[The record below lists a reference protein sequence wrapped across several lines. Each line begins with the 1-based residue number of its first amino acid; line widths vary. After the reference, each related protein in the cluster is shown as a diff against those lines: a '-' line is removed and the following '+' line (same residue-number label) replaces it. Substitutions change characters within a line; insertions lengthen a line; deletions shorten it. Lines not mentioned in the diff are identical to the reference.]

1 MEGCRMSVCGLGLEK
16 VQFGMLAGAI
26 EDIRHIRDSSTIC
39 EDGQL
44 IQGALRE
51 RLTTWER
58 GQIVNSAACINELN
72 AEGDWG
78 IPRGAVSLS
87 RQILAAEAQYLEELQ
102 AASVA
107 GAPWQGTFGEKMES
121 CVRCGERSSWR
132 FVLNRPP
139 AMPSE
144 MVWRLSRPENAVPI
158 CRRCVISTK
167 FDKREDIRYDLA
179 WGLWS
184 ARFEALH
191 RWYLAIQAVQ
201 GDWVIKGWVKEQY
214 PLWPK
219 DFGGNDWKTG
229 SGSYVDCIPR
239 PPRGVHRTSVHF
251 AALNRALGVA
261 TKRHEKIG
269 PYFSAI
275 QLSRINQS
283 TTLEAGEYFCE
294 RGCIHRGTGPCS
306 NCSRNRDLTPGIAS

>member
-1 MEGCRMSVCGLGLEK
+1 MSVCVSAVEK
-16 VQFGMLAGAI
+16 IQRGMLMGALG
-26 EDIRHIRDSSTIC
+26 DLRHIRDSSTIC
-39 EDGQL
+39 MDGQL
-44 IQGALRE
+44 IQGALQE
-51 RLTTWER
+51 RLTTWQR
-58 GQIVNSAACINELN
+58 GQIVNSAALINELN
-72 AEGDWG
+72 AEGDWS
-78 IPRGAVSLS
+78 IPIKAVKLA

-107 GAPWQGTFGEKMES
+107 GIPWQGTFGEKMET

-132 FVLNRPP
+132 FVLKRPP

-144 MVWRLSRPENAVPI
+144 MVWRLGRPENAVPI

-191 RWYLAIQAVQ
+191 RWFLAVQ
-201 GDWVIKGWVKEQY
+201 GEGVIKGWAKEQY

-219 DFGGNDWKTG
+219 EFGGSDWKTG

-275 QLSRINQS
+275 QLSRINPS
-283 TTLEAGEYFCE
+283 TTLEAGEYYCE
-294 RGCIHRGTGPCS
+294 RGCIHRGTGPCN
-306 NCSRNRDLTPGIAS
+306 NCSRNWDGSPGVAG